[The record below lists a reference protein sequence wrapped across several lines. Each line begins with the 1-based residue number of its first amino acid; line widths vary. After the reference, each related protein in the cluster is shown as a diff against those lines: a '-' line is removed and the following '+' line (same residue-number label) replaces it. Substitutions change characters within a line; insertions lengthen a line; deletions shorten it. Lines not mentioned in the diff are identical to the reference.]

1 MNHFSAFP
9 FIRFTFFLILGI
21 ILYHYFP
28 VQNLSLFVG
37 LLLTLILSFV
47 FLYVSKRRFKSQIL
61 SGIFGALILAIAGYM
76 ISFLR
81 TEKNSS
87 QHYSHN
93 VGKFEYFEV
102 VVDNLVEEKE
112 NSWKTVG
119 EVRSVVVGNE
129 ILPATGKIL
138 LYFDNHSVEKPRYG
152 DVFFVK
158 GTPQIIA
165 SPKNPEEFDYKRYLS
180 YQQIGF
186 QQYLRQENIEKMG
199 FEPSDILINFA
210 LRTNAYADSILT
222 GFVEGKNQ
230 YGVANAMILGQR
242 DDLSNDL
249 IQAYSAAGAIH
260 VLSVSGLHVGVICEA
275 LILIFGFL
283 KKKGRKGK
291 ITFFGLIFLVLWFYA
306 FVTGLSSPVLR
317 STLMFSLIL
326 FARTFQKK
334 HNAYNTVSFSAFCL
348 LLYNPFFLFSVGFQ
362 LSYLAIFGMIY
373 FQPKLNPLVV
383 IDSTKSLLHSLGDK
397 IWKVT
402 TVAVAAQIA
411 TFPITI
417 YYFHQFPNYFLFAN
431 PIVILLSSIVLIG
444 GLLFV
449 IFASIFLFFDW
460 TAITHFLGQYLKYAI
475 WLLNESVL
483 FVERLPYSITKFL
496 WLSTYEMWLMY
507 GLIFGLIALWKTR
520 KYYWVWINCGIVGNL
535 IFLLILGKMQR
546 QNQELFTIL
555 SIPKHSGITFI
566 EGKKAIILA
575 DKGFLGSRKDVG
587 FRVNNYW
594 SSLGVRDTL
603 KVNLLEN
610 CKYSNTLVNVYSSD
624 SITLFSWKDK
634 TFLWIGK
641 NLKHKD
647 FEAKNVSVDYLIL
660 ANKSVK
666 DLEQIIGKVQF
677 KNLIIDSSYTKWYA
691 DKLSL
696 QAEELGLRYY
706 NLNETGSLN
715 IVSRNS
721 VP

>member
-9 FIRFTFFLILGI
+9 FIRFTFYLIVGIVLYYYIPTQNISILIWLLIFSVFCFGLLFIFRQRFKNHI
-21 ILYHYFP
+21 IL
-28 VQNLSLFVG
+28 
-37 LLLTLILSFV
+37 
-47 FLYVSKRRFKSQIL
+47 
-61 SGIFGALILAIAGYM
+61 GIFGACILGLSGYL

-81 TEKNSS
+81 TESNNF
-87 QHYSHN
+87 QHYSHKA
-93 VGKFEYFEV
+93 GKFEYFEV

-112 NSWKTVG
+112 KSWKTIG
-119 EVRSVVVGNE
+119 EVKSVLVGNE
-129 ILPATGKIL
+129 ILPVSGKIL
-138 LYFDNHSVEKPRYG
+138 LYFDNNSVEKPRYG
-152 DVFFVK
+152 DIFFVK
-158 GTPQIIA
+158 GNPQKIA
-165 SPKNPEEFDYKRYLS
+165 SPKNPQEFDYQRYMN

-186 QQYLRQENIEKMG
+186 QQYLRQENIEKVG
-199 FEPSDILINFA
+199 YEPSDILINFA
-210 LRTNAYADSILT
+210 LRTNAHADSILT

-249 IQAYSAAGAIH
+249 MQAYSAAGAIH

-283 KKKGRKGK
+283 TKKGRKGK
-291 ITFFGLIFLVLWFYA
+291 IGFFLIIFLVLWFYA

-317 STLMFSLIL
+317 STIMFTIIL

-334 HNAYNTVSFSAFCL
+334 HNSYNTVSLSAFCL
-348 LLYNPFFLFSVGFQ
+348 LLYNPYFLFNVGFQ

-373 FQPKLNPLVV
+373 FQPKLNPILV
-383 IDSTKSLLHSLGDK
+383 IDSKKNLLYSLGDK

-431 PIVILLSSIVLIG
+431 PIVILLSSIVLIF
-444 GLLFV
+444 GLVFV
-449 IFASIFLFFDW
+449 ILSSIFLYFNL
-460 TAITHFLGQYLKYAI
+460 TTITHIIGQCLKYTI
-475 WLLNESVL
+475 LWLNESVL
-483 FVERLPYSITKFL
+483 FVEKLPLSITKFL
-496 WLSTYEMWLMY
+496 WFSTYEMWLMY
-507 GLIFGLIALWKTR
+507 GLIFGLIALFKTR
-520 KYYWVWINCGIVGNL
+520 KFYWVWINCGIVGNL
-535 IFLLILGKMQR
+535 IFLLIVGKIQT
-546 QNQELFTIL
+546 QDQELSTIL
-555 SIPKHSGITFI
+555 SIPKHSAITFI
-566 EGKKAIILA
+566 EGKNATIFA
-575 DKGFLGSRKDVG
+575 DKGFLDKRKDIG

-594 SSLGVRDTL
+594 SRLGVRDTL
-603 KVNLLEN
+603 KVNLLE
-610 CKYSNTLVNVYSSD
+610 KYHSLNNMANVQSFD
-624 SITLFSWKDK
+624 SIAVFSWKDK

-677 KNLIIDSSYTKWYA
+677 KKLIIDGSYTKWYA
-691 DKLSL
+691 NKLSL
-696 QAEELGLRYY
+696 QAEEMGLKYY
-706 NLNETGSLN
+706 NLNETGA
-715 IVSRNS
+715 VSIN
-721 VP
+721 

>member
-9 FIRFTFFLILGI
+9 FVRFTFCLILGI
-21 ILYHYFP
+21 VLYHYFP
-28 VQNLSLFVG
+28 IHDISIFVG
-37 LLLTLILSFV
+37 LLIFSVLGFITLFV
-47 FLYVSKRRFKSQIL
+47 FRQRFKNQFL
-61 SGIFGALILAIAGYM
+61 SGIFGALVLGLSGYVL
-76 ISFLR
+76 SFLR
-81 TEKNSS
+81 TENNSS

-93 VGKFEYFEV
+93 VGNFEYFEV

-112 NSWKTVG
+112 KSWKTVG
-119 EVRSVVVGNE
+119 EVKSVLVGNE
-129 ILPATGKIL
+129 ILPVSGKIL
-138 LYFDNHSVEKPRYG
+138 LYFDNNSVEKPRYG

-158 GTPQIIA
+158 GNPQKIA
-165 SPKNPEEFDYKRYLS
+165 SPKNPQEFDYQRYMF
-180 YQQIGF
+180 YQQIEF
-186 QQYLRQENIEKMG
+186 QQYLRQENIEKVG
-199 FEPSDILINFA
+199 YEPADILINFA
-210 LRTNAYADSILT
+210 LRTNAHADSILT

-249 IQAYSAAGAIH
+249 MQAYSAAGAIH

-275 LILIFGFL
+275 LVLIFGFL

-291 ITFFGLIFLVLWFYA
+291 IGFFLIIFLVLWFYA

-317 STLMFSLIL
+317 STIMFSIIL

-334 HNAYNTVSFSAFCL
+334 HNAYNTVCLSAFCL
-348 LLYNPFFLFSVGFQ
+348 LLYNPYFLFNVGFQ

-373 FQPKLNPLVV
+373 FQPELNPILI
-383 IDSTKSLLHSLGDK
+383 IDSKKNLLYRLGDK

-431 PIVILLSSIVLIG
+431 PIVILLSSIVLIF
-444 GLLFV
+444 GLAFV
-449 IFASIFLFFDW
+449 ILASIFLFFDW
-460 TAITHFLGQYLKYAI
+460 TTITHYLGQCLKYTILA
-475 WLLNESVL
+475 LNESVL
-483 FVERLPYSITKFL
+483 FVENLPLSITKFL
-496 WLSTYEMWLMY
+496 WFSTYEMWLMY

-535 IFLLILGKMQR
+535 IFLTILGKIQR
-546 QNQELFTIL
+546 QNQELSTIL
-555 SIPKHSGITFI
+555 CIPKHSAITFV
-566 EGKKAIILA
+566 EGKKTIILA
-575 DKGFLGSRKDVG
+575 DKDFLDSRRDIG

-603 KVNLLEN
+603 KVNLLK
-610 CKYSNTLVNVYSSD
+610 KYHSKNGMANIQSSD
-624 SITLFSWKDK
+624 SITVFSWKDK

-647 FEAKNVSVDYLIL
+647 FETKNLSVDYLIL

-677 KNLIIDSSYTKWYA
+677 KNLIIDGSYTKWYA

-696 QAEELGLRYY
+696 QAEELGLKYY
-706 NLNETGSLN
+706 NLIEVGA
-715 IVSRNS
+715 IQVE
-721 VP
+721 

>member
-9 FIRFTFFLILGI
+9 FIRFTFFLIIGI
-21 ILYHYFP
+21 VLYHYFP
-28 VQNLSLFVG
+28 IQNLSIPVG
-37 LLLTLILSFV
+37 LLILLALCFA
-47 FLYVSKRRFKSQIL
+47 FLFIFQKRFKSLIF
-61 SGIFGALILAIAGYM
+61 SGIFGALILGLSGYI

-81 TEKNSS
+81 TENNSF
-87 QHYSHN
+87 QHYSHS

-102 VVDNLVEEKE
+102 IVDNLVEEKE

-119 EVRSVVVGNE
+119 KVKSVLIGNE
-129 ILPATGKIL
+129 ILPVSGKIL
-138 LYFDNHSVEKPRYG
+138 LYFDNNSVEKPRYG

-158 GTPQIIA
+158 GNPQKIA
-165 SPKNPEEFDYKRYLS
+165 SPKNPQEFDYQRYMY
-180 YQQIGF
+180 YQQIEF
-186 QQYLRQENIEKMG
+186 QQYLRQENIEKAG

-210 LRTNAYADSILT
+210 LRTNAHADSILT

-249 IQAYSAAGAIH
+249 MQAYSAAGAIH

-275 LILIFGFL
+275 LVLIFGFL
-283 KKKGRKGK
+283 RKKGRKGK
-291 ITFFGLIFLVLWFYA
+291 IGFFLIIFIALWFYA

-317 STLMFSLIL
+317 STIMFTIIL

-334 HNAYNTVSFSAFCL
+334 HNSYNTVSLSAFCL
-348 LLYNPFFLFSVGFQ
+348 LLYNPYFLFNVGFQ

-373 FQPKLNPLVV
+373 FQPKLNPILI
-383 IDSTKSLLHSLGDK
+383 IDSKKNLLYRLGDK

-417 YYFHQFPNYFLFAN
+417 YYFHQFPNYFIFAN
-431 PIVILLSSIVLIG
+431 PVVILLSSIVLIA
-444 GLLFV
+444 GLAFV
-449 IFASIFLFFDW
+449 ILASIFLYFDL
-460 TAITHFLGQYLKYAI
+460 TAITHFFGQCLKYTI
-475 WLLNESVL
+475 LWLNESVL
-483 FVERLPYSITKFL
+483 FIENLPLSITKFL
-496 WLSTYEMWLMY
+496 WFSTYEMWLMY
-507 GLIFGLIALWKTR
+507 GLIFGLIALWNTR

-535 IFLLILGKMQR
+535 IFLLILGKIQT
-546 QNQELFTIL
+546 QNQELSTIL
-555 SIPKHSGITFI
+555 SIPKHSAITFI

-575 DKGFLGSRKDVG
+575 NKGFLSSRKDIG

-610 CKYSNTLVNVYSSD
+610 YHSSNGMANVQSSD
-624 SITLFSWKDK
+624 SIAVFSWKDK

-677 KNLIIDSSYTKWYA
+677 KNLIIDGSYTKFYA

-696 QAEELGLRYY
+696 QAEELGLKYY
-706 NLNETGSLN
+706 NLIEVGA
-715 IVSRNS
+715 IQIE
-721 VP
+721 

>member
-1 MNHFSAFP
+1 MNNFSAFP
-9 FIRFTFFLILGI
+9 FIRFAYFLIIGI
-21 ILYHYFP
+21 VLYHYFP
-28 VQNLSLFVG
+28 VQNLSIIIG
-37 LLLTLILSFV
+37 LLIFSVLCFA
-47 FLYVSKRRFKSQIL
+47 FLFIFQRRFKSLIF
-61 SGIFGALILAIAGYM
+61 SGIFGALILGLSGYI

-81 TEKNSS
+81 TENNSF
-87 QHYSHN
+87 QHYSHS

-102 VVDNLVEEKE
+102 IVDNLVEEKE

-119 EVRSVVVGNE
+119 EVKSVLIANE
-129 ILPATGKIL
+129 ILPVSGKIL
-138 LYFDNHSVEKPRYG
+138 LYFDNNSVEKPHYG

-158 GTPQIIA
+158 GNPQKIA
-165 SPKNPEEFDYKRYLS
+165 SPKNSQEFDYQRYMY
-180 YQQIGF
+180 YQQIEF
-186 QQYLRQENIEKMG
+186 QQYLRQENIEKIG
-199 FEPSDILINFA
+199 FQPSDILINFA
-210 LRTNAYADSILT
+210 LRTNAHADSILT

-249 IQAYSAAGAIH
+249 MQAYSAAGAIH

-275 LILIFGFL
+275 LVWMFGFL
-283 KKKGRKGK
+283 RKKGRKGK
-291 ITFFGLIFLVLWFYA
+291 ISFFVIIFATLWFYA

-317 STLMFSLIL
+317 STIMFSIIL

-334 HNAYNTVSFSAFCL
+334 HNAYNTVSLSAFCL
-348 LLYNPFFLFSVGFQ
+348 LLYNPYFLFNVGFQ

-373 FQPKLNPLVV
+373 FQPKLNPIIV
-383 IDSTKSLLHSLGDK
+383 IDSKKNLLNSLADK

-431 PIVILLSSIVLIG
+431 PIVILLSSIVLIC
-444 GLLFV
+444 GLAFV
-449 IFASIFLFFDW
+449 ILASIFLYFDF
-460 TAITHFLGQYLKYAI
+460 TAITNFFGQGLKYTI
-475 WLLNESVL
+475 LWLNESVL
-483 FVERLPYSITKFL
+483 FVEKTPLSITKFL
-496 WLSTYEMWLMY
+496 WFSTYEMWLMY

-520 KYYWVWINCGIVGNL
+520 KFHWVWINYGIVGNL
-535 IFLLILGKMQR
+535 IFLLFLGKIQR
-546 QNQELFTIL
+546 QNQELSTIL
-555 SIPKHSGITFI
+555 SIPKYSAITFV

-575 DKGFLGSRKDVG
+575 NKGFLESRKDIG

-594 SSLGVRDTL
+594 SSLGVVDTL
-603 KVNLLEN
+603 KVDLLEN
-610 CKYSNTLVNVYSSD
+610 YHSLNGMANVQSAD
-624 SITLFSWKDK
+624 SIAVFSWKDK

-647 FEAKNVSVDYLIL
+647 FEAKNLSVDYLIL

-677 KNLIIDSSYTKWYA
+677 KNLIIDASYTKWYA

-696 QAEELGLRYY
+696 QAEELGLKYY
-706 NLNETGSLN
+706 NLNETGAVN
-715 IVSRNS
+715 VEW
-721 VP
+721 

>member
-9 FIRFTFFLILGI
+9 FIRFTFFLIIGI
-21 ILYHYFP
+21 VIYQYFP
-28 VQNLSLFVG
+28 SVSITIIIE
-37 LLLTLILSFV
+37 LLLFGVFSFLLMYI
-47 FLYVSKRRFKSQIL
+47 FNERFKNQIF
-61 SGIFGALILAIAGYM
+61 SGIFGALILIFSGYAISY
-76 ISFLR
+76 LR

-87 QHYSHN
+87 QHYSHS
-93 VGKFEYFEV
+93 VGKFEYYEV

-119 EVRSVVVGNE
+119 EVRSVVTGNE
-129 ILPATGKIL
+129 ILPVTGKIL
-138 LYFDNHSVEKPRYG
+138 LYFDNHSVEKPCYG

-158 GTPQIIA
+158 NTPQKIVL
-165 SPKNPEEFDYKRYLS
+165 PKNPEEFNYKRYLS
-180 YQQIGF
+180 YQQIEF
-186 QQYLRQENIEKMG
+186 QQYLRQENIEKVG
-199 FEPSDILINFA
+199 FKPSDVLIEFA
-210 LRTNAYADSILT
+210 LRTNAHADSILT

-249 IQAYSAAGAIH
+249 MQAYSAAGAIH

-291 ITFFGLIFLVLWFYA
+291 ITFFGIIFLVLWFYA

-326 FARTFQKK
+326 FARTFQRK

-373 FQPKLNPLVV
+373 FQPKLNPICV
-383 IDSTKSLLHSLGDK
+383 IDSKKSLLHSLGDK

-417 YYFHQFPNYFLFAN
+417 YYFHQFPNYFLIAN
-431 PIVILLSSIVLIG
+431 PIVILLSSIVLIA

-449 IFASIFLFFDW
+449 IFASIFLLFDW
-460 TAITHFLGQYLKYAI
+460 TTITHILGQGLKCTI

-483 FVERLPYSITKFL
+483 FVERLPFSITKFL
-496 WLSTYEMWLMY
+496 WFSTYEMWLMY
-507 GLIFGLIALWKTR
+507 ALIFGLIALWKTR

-535 IFLLILGKMQR
+535 IFLLILGKIQR
-546 QNQELFTIL
+546 QNQELSTIL
-555 SIPKHSGITFI
+555 SIPKHSAFTFV
-566 EGKKAIILA
+566 EGKKAILLA
-575 DKGFLGSRKDVG
+575 DKLFLDSRKDVG

-594 SSLGVRDTL
+594 SSLGVRDTVKIDL
-603 KVNLLEN
+603 SGYY
-610 CKYSNTLVNVYSSD
+610 KYDNSLVNISSSD
-624 SITLFSWKDK
+624 SITAFLWKNK

-641 NLKHKD
+641 NLKHQN

-666 DLEQIIGKVQF
+666 DLEQIMGKVQF
-677 KNLIIDSSYTKWYA
+677 KNLVIDGSYSKWYA

-696 QAEELGLRYY
+696 QAEELGLKYY
-706 NLNETGSLN
+706 NLNESGALN
-715 IVSRNS
+715 VE
-721 VP
+721 

>member
-1 MNHFSAFP
+1 MNHFSPFP
-9 FIRFTFFLILGI
+9 FVRFTIFLIVGI

-28 VQNLSLFVG
+28 IQNL
-37 LLLTLILSFV
+37 LLLAELLLGLVLVFITLFIF
-47 FLYVSKRRFKSQIL
+47 RQRFKSQIL
-61 SGIFGALILAIAGYM
+61 SGIFGALVLGFSGYL
-76 ISFLR
+76 ISSLR
-81 TEKNSS
+81 TENNNP
-87 QHYSHN
+87 QHFSHN

-112 NSWKTVG
+112 KSWKTVG
-119 EVRSVVVGNE
+119 EVKSVLAGNE
-129 ILPATGKIL
+129 ILPVSGKIL
-138 LYFDNHSVEKPRYG
+138 LYFDNNSVEKPHYG

-158 GTPQIIA
+158 GNPQKIA
-165 SPKNPEEFDYKRYLS
+165 SSKNPQEFDYQRYMF
-180 YQQIGF
+180 YQQIEF
-186 QQYLRQENIEKMG
+186 QQYLRQENIEKIG
-199 FEPSDILINFA
+199 YEPSDILINYA
-210 LRTNAYADSILT
+210 LRTNAHADSILT

-249 IQAYSAAGAIH
+249 MQAYSAAGAIH
-260 VLSVSGLHVGVICEA
+260 VLSVSGLHVGVICES
-275 LILIFGFL
+275 LVLIFGFL
-283 KKKGRKGK
+283 RKKGRKGK
-291 ITFFGLIFLVLWFYA
+291 IGFFLIIFLVLWFYA

-317 STLMFSLIL
+317 STIMFSIIL

-334 HNAYNTVSFSAFCL
+334 HNAYNTVCLSAFCL
-348 LLYNPFFLFSVGFQ
+348 LLYNPYFLFNVGFQ

-373 FQPKLNPLVV
+373 FQPKLNPILI
-383 IDSTKSLLHSLGDK
+383 IDSKKNLLYRLGDK

-431 PIVILLSSIVLIG
+431 PIVILLSSIVLIL

-449 IFASIFLFFDW
+449 ILASIFLIFDW
-460 TAITHFLGQYLKYAI
+460 TTITHYLGQCLKYTILA
-475 WLLNESVL
+475 LNESVL
-483 FVERLPYSITKFL
+483 FVENLPLSITKFL
-496 WLSTYEMWLMY
+496 WFSTYEMWLMY

-520 KYYWVWINCGIVGNL
+520 NFLWVWINCGIVGNL
-535 IFLLILGKMQR
+535 IFLTILGKIQR
-546 QNQELFTIL
+546 QNQELSTIL
-555 SIPKHSGITFI
+555 SIPKHSAITFI
-566 EGKKAIILA
+566 KGKKAIMLA
-575 DKGFLGSRKDVG
+575 DKGFLDSRRDIG

-603 KVNLLEN
+603 KVNLLE
-610 CKYSNTLVNVYSSD
+610 KYHSENGMANVQSSD
-624 SITLFSWKDK
+624 SITVFSWKDN

-647 FEAKNVSVDYLIL
+647 FEAKNLSVDYLIL

-666 DLEQIIGKVQF
+666 DLEQVIGKVQF
-677 KNLIIDSSYTKWYA
+677 KNLIIDGSYTKWYA

-696 QAEELGLRYY
+696 QAEELGLKYY
-706 NLNETGSLN
+706 NLVEVGT
-715 IVSRNS
+715 VS
-721 VP
+721 VEQ